1 MKRLLIIISI
11 ALFTASWPF
20 ATNWGLFYKTTAFA
34 EKISRGHDIKGHPK
48 TGPSH
53 KSGGTATS
61 LRFHTP
67 SRVSV
72 RVSSHKKGHSSH
84 SVTKHSTRPTKAHG
98 PSSHKTITTKTHR
111 SVHTTHTTVKP
122 RVKRVPKFVHTP
134 KSIKRL
140 KAHKTH
146 GVLPHHPEPC
156 ATTTTR
162 LSPNREGK
170 DVDDGTSQLSGQDSV
185 IQDEEEEEKKEDGP
199 ASHLADRKWQHEP
212 LVLLAVDMAPQL
224 AEEAKRAGFEIIQF
238 ITLKNLGITIAKI
251 KAESPEQERKIRRWF
266 RKRGVEFVIYN
277 DFYVLNQ
284 GSALYEFQENYPWS
298 MLGWP
303 YPCSGCGRG
312 LKIGMVDTSV
322 DTSIPVLS
330 SRKIFQKMFVRA
342 PSSEEYFEH
351 GTSIAAIL
359 VGNCEGEFCGLLPE
373 ARLFVAATFEPL
385 EENSP
390 RATALSIAKG
400 LDWLLGHG
408 VQVVNLS
415 FCGPNNPLLHRAISN
430 TLKNGI
436 PVVAAAGNYGEK
448 APSIYPAA
456 YKGVI
461 AVTAIDKFGHPYPGA
476 NRGSY
481 ISFSDPGVR
490 VPVPNANGKISFR
503 SGTSY
508 ATAYCTALVAIMA
521 EKGRNIKSVN
531 NVIERIKRDVIDL
544 GPAGKD
550 EVFGWGLARCG
561 EECKAHLK

>member
-1 MKRLLIIISI
+1 MKQSLIIILI
-11 ALFTASWPF
+11 AFFTVSWPF
-20 ATNWGLFYKTTAFA
+20 ATNWGFICKTTAFA
-34 EKISRGHDIKGHPK
+34 EKVPREHTVKGHPK
-48 TGPSH
+48 TGQSH
-53 KSGGTATS
+53 KPSGTATS
-61 LRFHTP
+61 VRTHTP
-67 SRVSV
+67 SKASARINT
-72 RVSSHKKGHSSH
+72 HKKVHSSH
-84 SVTKHSTRPTKAHG
+84 SVTKHSTRPTKTHG
-98 PSSHKTITTKTHR
+98 PSSHKTITNKTHK
-111 SVHTTHTTVKP
+111 SLHTPHTTVKP
-122 RVKRVPKFVHTP
+122 RVKMAP
-134 KSIKRL
+134 KSAHAPKSVKRV
-140 KAHKTH
+140 KTYKTH

-162 LSPNREGK
+162 LSSNREGE
-170 DVDDGTSQLSGQDSV
+170 DVDDGTSQLSGQDGV
-185 IQDEEEEEKKEDGP
+185 VQNDEEEDEE
-199 ASHLADRKWQHEP
+199 ASHLVDGKWKHEP
-212 LVLLAVDMAPQL
+212 LVLLAVDMTPQL
-224 AEEAKRAGFEIIQF
+224 AEEAKKAGFKIIQF

-251 KAESPEQERKIRRWF
+251 KAESPEQERKIRRWL
-266 RKRGVEFVIYN
+266 RKRGIEFVIYN

-284 GSALYEFQENYPWS
+284 GNALYEFQENYPWS

-430 TLKNGI
+430 TLKKGI
-436 PVVAAAGNYGEK
+436 PIVAAAGNYGEK
-448 APSIYPAA
+448 APSVYPAA

-461 AVTAIDKFGHPYPGA
+461 AVTAIDKFGHPYPEA

-490 VPVPNANGKISFR
+490 VPVPNVNGEISFR

-521 EKGRNIKSVN
+521 EKGRNIESIN
-531 NVIERIKRDVIDL
+531 DVIERMKRDVIDL
-544 GPAGKD
+544 GPPGKD

-561 EECKAHLK
+561 EECKASWK